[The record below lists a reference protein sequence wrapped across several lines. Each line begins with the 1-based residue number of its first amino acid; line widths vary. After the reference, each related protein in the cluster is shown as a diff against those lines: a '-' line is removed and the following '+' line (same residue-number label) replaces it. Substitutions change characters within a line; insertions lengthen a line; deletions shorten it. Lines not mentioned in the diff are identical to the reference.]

1 MNGNPPITIIDT
13 PGFGDSRGM
22 KFDEKII
29 EMIRDLFKNWIDSVN
44 GICFVASASSP
55 RLTSTQ
61 KYIFSSIVSLFG
73 NDIAENFIPMLTF
86 CDGKEPQILASLLD
100 NESTFKKSIYEH
112 IKDNN
117 PWYLQ
122 FNNSA
127 IFESNRTGKFTEL
140 FWELGMDSF
149 KLFFTK
155 LNSLSTKSLNHSKSV
170 LETRERMQNK
180 ILALRPLLDQG
191 LSLIEAMKNEINQI
205 KINTDLINKTRNF
218 KIKSK
223 RPKII
228 KEDLRPGIHT
238 IL

>member
-1 MNGNPPITIIDT
+1 MRSQGLFSCFIIIDEYAQDSGVIDPKTQSKSRTSYVTAYNIDGVNGNPPITIIDT

-127 IFESNRTGKFTEL
+127 IFESNRTGKFT
-140 FWELGMDSF
+140 
-149 KLFFTK
+149 
-155 LNSLSTKSLNHSKSV
+155 
-170 LETRERMQNK
+170 
-180 ILALRPLLDQG
+180 
-191 LSLIEAMKNEINQI
+191 
-205 KINTDLINKTRNF
+205 
-218 KIKSK
+218 
-223 RPKII
+223 
-228 KEDLRPGIHT
+228 
-238 IL
+238 